1 MYQINI
7 DRSHMLE
14 KRKTPGQRPRTVI
27 VKFPRRDDRQSV
39 FRNKNLLKGIGI
51 SVTESF
57 IQKRMEN
64 LKKMVLRMSGYQIGQ
79 FLKKMTVIQKFIVLV
94 FTQLITPGEKNHS
107 SVYFLL
113 LLGFHYWGI
122 SWLLFKYFFLIF
134 GHNPSLWRGNFNF
147 YNIKNCLTSFYQ

>member
-1 MYQINI
+1 
-7 DRSHMLE
+7 MLE
-14 KRKTPGQRPRTVI
+14 KRKTLGQRPRTVI
-27 VKFPRRDDRQSV
+27 VKFPRLDDRQSV
-39 FRNKNLLKGIGI
+39 FRNKSLLKGIGI

-64 LKKMVLRMSGYQIGQ
+64 LKKTSEHGFANVGILDWTIFKENDGNPKVYCSW
-79 FLKKMTVIQKFIVLV
+79 VV